1 MTIFEQ
7 IKELVD
13 VPMAARHYGIEVN
26 RGNMAICPF
35 HSERTPSCKL
45 YEKNFY
51 CFGCGEHGDV
61 ITLVQKLFG
70 LTPIEAVRQINS
82 DFCLNLDVDK
92 PPNKT
97 DIARIERQKSERQAY
112 EQWEN
117 YAYKVLND
125 YLWLL
130 RDFAQ
135 RFVPE
140 NPDDETHERF
150 VYSMHNLDYAEYI
163 AEEFL
168 MADKEEKISM
178 KDEVERIER
187 ETNRLKSK

>member
-13 VPMAARHYGIEVN
+13 VPMVARHYGIEVN
-26 RGNMAICPF
+26 RSNMAICPF

-70 LTPIEAVRQINS
+70 LTPVEAVRQINS

-97 DIARIERQKSERQAY
+97 DIARLEKQKSERLAY

-125 YLWLL
+125 YLWLM

-135 RFVPE
+135 RFAPE

-168 MADKEEKISM
+168 MADKEEKMSM

>member
-1 MTIFEQ
+1 
-7 IKELVD
+7 
-13 VPMAARHYGIEVN
+13 
-26 RGNMAICPF
+26 
-35 HSERTPSCKL
+35 
-45 YEKNFY
+45 
-51 CFGCGEHGDV
+51 
-61 ITLVQKLFG
+61 
-70 LTPIEAVRQINS
+70 
-82 DFCLNLDVDK
+82 VDK

-97 DIARIERQKSERQAY
+97 DIARIERQKSERHAY

-125 YLWLL
+125 YLWLM

-135 RFVPE
+135 RFAPK
-140 NPDDETHERF
+140 NPNDEIDERF

-187 ETNRLKSK
+187 ETNQLKSK

>member
-1 MTIFEQ
+1 MFMYFQ
-7 IKELVD
+7 
-13 VPMAARHYGIEVN
+13 HN
-26 RGNMAICPF
+26 QHC
-35 HSERTPSCKL
+35 HS
-45 YEKNFY
+45 
-51 CFGCGEHGDV
+51 FGCGEHGDV

-82 DFCLNLDVDK
+82 DFCLNLDVNK

-97 DIARIERQKSERQAY
+97 DIARLEKQKSECLAY

-125 YLWLL
+125 YLWLM

-135 RFVPE
+135 RFAPM
-140 NPDDETHERF
+140 NPDDEIDERF
-150 VYSMHNLDYAEYI
+150 VYGVHNLDYAEYI